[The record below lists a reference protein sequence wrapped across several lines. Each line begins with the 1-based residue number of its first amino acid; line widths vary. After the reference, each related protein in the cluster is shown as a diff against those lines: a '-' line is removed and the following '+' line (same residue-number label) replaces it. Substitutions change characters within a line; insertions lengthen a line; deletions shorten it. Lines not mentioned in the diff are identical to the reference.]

1 MAGYDDDDGGDGG
14 DDGWRNRITTTTSMV
29 SWLICHL
36 VKGMSGI
43 LDPGTISKGFVVS
56 VLSLSVCAVGSSP
69 SRVLIRVNRDSCD
82 SQRSVLAH
90 ASAGSFANETK

>member
-1 MAGYDDDDGGDGG
+1 MAGYDDDGDDGDGG

-56 VLSLSVCAVGSSP
+56 VLSLSVCAVGSSSSP
-69 SRVLIRVNRDSCD
+69 SRVLIRVNRDS
-82 SQRSVLAH
+82 
-90 ASAGSFANETK
+90 